1 MSETTQTGS
10 QEAVSDED
18 RVIAMFGLDDDGENT
33 ADHGDDGEADQPE
46 QGAAPEEDSDQP
58 ETEDDGDNPPDDV
71 ALIDPPVSLAKEF
84 HEHWA
89 NVPPPL
95 AKAIAELDN
104 ARTLEVRRSQ
114 TERAEAVRQ
123 AQQIAGEV
131 AQERAY
137 LQQHLLPALQE
148 VNKRLQVDYSPEAMA
163 ELARTNP
170 AQWAEKV
177 AERDRLGAMQ
187 QAMQAEQQRT
197 DALVIQGEM
206 QRLAEAAP
214 EIRDQKVGTK
224 VLEDWAGTAMEHG
237 FTQREMAEVKDHR
250 VFLVL
255 RDLHQTKQK
264 LAEYEKARAAP
275 VKNAVRNAPNRA
287 PTNAGRPRPETGNQ
301 VVGRRQ
307 IMQAA
312 RSGDERSQIAAVE
325 AMFGLKG

>member
-1 MSETTQTGS
+1 MSETTQTGG

-18 RVIAMFGLDDDGENT
+18 RVIAMFGLDDDGENSAPPSD
-33 ADHGDDGEADQPE
+33 ADDAEQPLE
-46 QGAAPEEDSDQP
+46 GAAPDEESDQP
-58 ETEDDGDNPPDDV
+58 ETEDGSDEAQPAP
-71 ALIDPPVSLAKEF
+71 IDPPAFWTKEAKE
-84 HEHWA
+84 HWESI
-89 NVPPPL
+89 PPSTQEYL
-95 AKAIAELDN
+95 VQREAERN
-104 ARTLEVRRSQ
+104 AVVEQSQ
-114 TERAEAVRQ
+114 RESAEARRA
-123 AQQIAGEV
+123 AQQLAGEV

-170 AQWAEKV
+170 AQWAERV

-187 QAMQAEQQRT
+187 QAMLAEQQRT
-197 DALVIQGEM
+197 DQLVIQGEM

-224 VLEDWAGTAMEHG
+224 VLADWAGVALAHG

-255 RDLHQTKQK
+255 RELHQTKQK
-264 LAEYEKARAAP
+264 LAEYETAKTAPAR
-275 VKNAVRNAPNRA
+275 NAVRPVVSRPVNAS
-287 PTNAGRPRPETGNQ
+287 RPRPETGNQ